1 MVTPG
6 AVPASRD
13 EALKMPSTPT
23 DQRPWASVDALLL
36 IADIAKDLNESNPL
50 ETTLDGICARIAS
63 ATGALF
69 SVIRVPDSDRQYLV
83 ARGTNL
89 AGFES
94 NRGELLSLR
103 GDEDAEA
110 PSVEAFM
117 SGQFRVIVDME
128 VEPGVAN
135 WRDVAREQGFR
146 SMICIPLIQRSDVI
160 GILNCYWQDPHAPA
174 GEELELL
181 QVVGRLAGVAIETA
195 RAADKQR
202 ANGIQLQEL
211 RDRLQGQN
219 HDLVML
225 AKAQSRFITT
235 LVRGGAAAVEETAH
249 ILAETVRR
257 SVVIADASGRQLSSV
272 GSQSDLS
279 VISKTIANKSAARSL
294 QRQDLVLKADVTL
307 VKVGDGPVPLAMI
320 AISPSLDDDQDVPM
334 LIAKLAADVVAGH
347 LHASRSDRSLQ
358 AYARPA
364 TLLAVAHGLI
374 GKAQLRDAAGVLG
387 ITADASMRLSAIR
400 CPTAEAAHRLAQRL
414 GNATSIDWPVI
425 AATGAGKQ
433 LLVLSEPKVTPSA
446 AQRLRERYPEIT
458 SIGVSL
464 EVRGLLSMVDAR
476 VQAEL
481 ASQLATENGGVIFY
495 DQLGVFAELARDLS
509 PSRLRE
515 HVEATIG
522 PIKDYDQK
530 RGSHLMQTLSEYL
543 SHDGRAAETAHE
555 LGIHPNTLQQRLNRA
570 AGLAGMNFDSM
581 YDLGRLV
588 LAMDLARL
596 IGFLPANVH
605 DEGPR

>member
-1 MVTPG
+1 MT
-6 AVPASRD
+6 
-13 EALKMPSTPT
+13 STPLE
-23 DQRPWASVDALLL
+23 QRQWADVDALVL
-36 IADIAKDLNESNPL
+36 IADIARDLNESNPL
-50 ETTLDGICARIAS
+50 ETTLDGICTRIAS

-69 SVIRVPDSDRQYLV
+69 TLIRVPDLGRQNLV
-83 ARGTNL
+83 AKGTSL

-94 NRGELLSLR
+94 NRAELLSLR

-117 SGQFRVIVDME
+117 SGQIRLIVDME
-128 VEPGVAN
+128 AEPGVAN
-135 WRDVAREQGFR
+135 WRGTAREQGFR
-146 SMICIPLIQRSDVI
+146 SMVCIPLIQRSEVI
-160 GILNCYWQDPHAPA
+160 GILNCYWSEPHAPI

-181 QVVGRLAGVAIETA
+181 QLVGRLAGVAIETA

-202 ANGIQLQEL
+202 SNGIQLQEL
-211 RDRLQGQN
+211 RDRLQDQN
-219 HDLVML
+219 HDLVTL

-235 LVRGGAAAVEETAH
+235 LVRGGAPAVEETTR
-249 ILAETVRR
+249 ILAETIRR
-257 SVVIADASGRQLSSV
+257 SVVVADASGRQLAAV
-272 GSQSDLS
+272 GSQSDLN
-279 VISKTIANKSAARSL
+279 VISKSIGNKSAARSL
-294 QRQDLVLKADVTL
+294 HRQGVVVKSDLTL
-307 VKVGDGPVPLAMI
+307 VKVGDVPAPLGVI
-320 AISPSLDDDQDVPM
+320 AISPRLDDDQDVPM
-334 LIAKLAADVVAGH
+334 LIAKLAADVVAAH
-347 LHASRSDRSLQ
+347 LHTSRSDRSLQ

-387 ITADASMRLSAIR
+387 ITADAAVRLSAIR

-414 GNATSIDWPVI
+414 ANATNIDWPVI

-433 LLVLSEPKVTPSA
+433 LLVLSEPNVTPSA

-464 EVRGLLSMVDAR
+464 EVRGLLSAVDAR

-481 ASQLATENGGVIFY
+481 ASQLATDNGGVIFY

-515 HVEATIG
+515 HVEETIG
-522 PIKDYDQK
+522 PIKEYDQK
-530 RGSHLMQTLSEYL
+530 RGTHLMQTLSEYL
-543 SHDGRAAETAHE
+543 LHDGRVAETAHE

-596 IGFLPANVH
+596 IGYLPATVH
-605 DEGPR
+605 EVPG